1 MDIPVNGM
9 RKRKTH
15 DLLTEVELEFMTL
28 LWEHG
33 GGTVREVMSR
43 LDDDRD
49 LAYTSAATIL
59 RILEQKGFVT
69 SQKTGKTLAYSADLS
84 KDVYQSRL
92 LRDVSA
98 KLFDNTPAALV
109 ARLVDDNHLSEEA
122 LEELRALL
130 GRKLGDGKS

>member
-1 MDIPVNGM
+1 MSGAGM

-15 DLLTEVELEFMTL
+15 ELLTEVELEFMTL

-33 GGTVREVMSR
+33 DGTVRDVLAN
-43 LDDDRD
+43 LDEDRN

-59 RILEQKGFVT
+59 RILEQKGFVSST
-69 SQKTGKTLAYSADLS
+69 KNGKTLTYSALLN
-84 KDVYQSRL
+84 KNEYQSRL

-109 ARLVDDNHLSEEA
+109 ARLVDDEHMTEDA
-122 LEELRALL
+122 LKELREFL
-130 GRKLGDGKS
+130 GRKLGDGKH

>member
-1 MDIPVNGM
+1 M

-15 DLLTEVELEFMTL
+15 ELLTEVELEFMTL

-33 GGTVREVMSR
+33 DGTVRDVLAN
-43 LDDDRD
+43 LDEDRN

-59 RILEQKGFVT
+59 RILEQKGFVSST
-69 SQKTGKTLAYSADLS
+69 KNGKTLTYSAILG
-84 KDVYQSRL
+84 KNEYQSRL

-109 ARLVDDNHLSEEA
+109 ARLVDDEHLTEDA
-122 LEELRALL
+122 LKELREFL
-130 GRKLGDGKS
+130 GRKLGDGKR

>member
-1 MDIPVNGM
+1 M

-15 DLLTEVELEFMTL
+15 ELLTEVELEFMTL

-33 GGTVREVMSR
+33 DGTVRDVLSN
-43 LDDDRD
+43 LDKERD

-59 RILEQKGFVT
+59 RILEQKNFVSST
-69 SQKTGKTLAYSADLS
+69 KNGKTLTYSAILS
-84 KDVYQSRL
+84 KNEYQSRL

-109 ARLVDDNHLSEEA
+109 ARLVDDEHLSEDA
-122 LEELRALL
+122 LKELREFL
-130 GRKLGDGKS
+130 GRKLGDGKH

>member
-1 MDIPVNGM
+1 M

-15 DLLTEVELEFMTL
+15 ELLTEVELEFMTL
-28 LWEHG
+28 LWELG
-33 GGTVREVMSR
+33 DSSVRDVLSKMEEG
-43 LDDDRD
+43 RD

-59 RILEQKGFVT
+59 RILEKKGFVS
-69 SQKTGKTLAYSADLS
+69 SQKDGKALIYCVILTKSE
-84 KDVYQSRL
+84 YQSRL

-109 ARLVDDNHLSEEA
+109 ATLVNDDHLTQDA

-130 GRKLGDGKS
+130 GRKLGDDTS

>member
-1 MDIPVNGM
+1 M

-15 DLLTEVELEFMTL
+15 ELLTEVELEFMTL

-33 GGTVREVMSR
+33 DSTVRDVLAN
-43 LDDDRD
+43 LDEDRN

-59 RILEQKGFVT
+59 RILEQKGFVSST
-69 SQKTGKTLAYSADLS
+69 KNGKTLTYSALLS
-84 KDVYQSRL
+84 KNEYQSRL

-109 ARLVDDNHLSEEA
+109 ARLVDDEHLTEDA
-122 LEELRALL
+122 LKELREFL
-130 GRKLGDGKS
+130 GRKLGDGKH